1 MLEDPEWCDPKIA
14 GLWVWG
20 ICQWIGSGWCAEVA
34 HKKRSHTGNAGM
46 GVQRASMQRSHTG
59 NVGMGVQR
67 ASMQR
72 SHTGNVGMGV
82 QRASMQ
88 RSHTG
93 NVGRGVGLDAT
104 YQSQLISSWIDLLC
118 ERLRRVRV
126 LHGDWS
132 RCVQPGVLRYGKITG
147 IYFDPPYMYSA
158 NRTEGLYSTD
168 SEDVAERVRQWCIEN
183 GDRNDLRIAL
193 AGYEGEHDMPDS
205 WECVEWKPHGKGY
218 AAGAD
223 DTQAVEN
230 VGRER
235 VWFSPH
241 CLSHQPAPV
250 AVQASLL
257 E

>member
-59 NVGMGVQR
+59 NAGMGVQR

-72 SHTGNVGMGV
+72 SHTGD
-82 QRASMQ
+82 A
-88 RSHTG
+88 
-93 NVGRGVGLDAT
+93 GRGVGLDAT

-183 GDRNDLRIAL
+183 GDRKDLRIAL